1 MTRAFGRDNINYDAT
16 GRAVRS
22 SSDTPNQTPQA
33 GKNIKKWKIHNT
45 KGDTSKVCENCASL
59 DGTTY
64 TKVEGIPKLP
74 VHPNCKCYIENIE
87 VYLTFD
93 GTALALM
100 ENKTV
105 VDACYAMS
113 GKEDYQGEEFTG
125 VKNKGPLPAGTYT
138 ISPSN
143 VQRRKDYSFIKRYT
157 SWPGGEDSWGNE
169 RIWLTPDKENDMKGR
184 DGFSIHGGTSF
195 GSSGCIDLAG
205 SMSEFLDVFEEYDTE
220 LELRVRY

>member
-45 KGDTSKVCENCASL
+45 KDGVNKVCENCASL
-59 DGTTY
+59 
-64 TKVEGIPKLP
+64 
-74 VHPNCKCYIENIE
+74 
-87 VYLTFD
+87 D

-105 VDACYAMS
+105 VDAWYAMS

-195 GSSGCIDLAG
+195 GSSGCIELAG